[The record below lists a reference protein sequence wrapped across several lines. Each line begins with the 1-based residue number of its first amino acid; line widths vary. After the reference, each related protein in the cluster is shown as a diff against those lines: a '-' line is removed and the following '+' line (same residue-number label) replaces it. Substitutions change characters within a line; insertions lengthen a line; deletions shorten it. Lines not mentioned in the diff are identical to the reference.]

1 MFSSTS
7 LWMAWLGG
15 RNWYAF
21 AMAVVVVVELREVRE
36 DLLLVVRHEELVSL
50 HQGERRGLVREVV
63 RLPSELSDR
72 ADGLAGAEQLADPPL
87 VELRGRLVDGRGYLL
102 VLLALLDL
110 GPRDIAFADAEE
122 AGAGW

>member
-1 MFSSTS
+1 
-7 LWMAWLGG
+7 MAWLSG
-15 RNWYAF
+15 RIWYAF

-36 DLLLVVRHEELVSL
+36 DLLLVVRHEELVNL

-102 VLLALLDL
+102 VLLSLLDL
-110 GPRDIAFADAEE
+110 GPLDVRLR
-122 AGAGW
+122 GCRGGSAGW